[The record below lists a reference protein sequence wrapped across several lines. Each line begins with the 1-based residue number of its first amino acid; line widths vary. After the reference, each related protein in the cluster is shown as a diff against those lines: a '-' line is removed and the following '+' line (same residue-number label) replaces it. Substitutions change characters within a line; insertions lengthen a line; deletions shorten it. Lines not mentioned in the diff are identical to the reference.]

1 MSTPVIVLALDGA
14 GAHPAAWRLV
24 QDRRRLYEPAR
35 LVDLARRAEAG
46 GATAVALDDSFDPP
60 QPERGDLPFRLDAL
74 LSLAHVA
81 AATSTIGLL
90 ATVTVT
96 HTEPFHL
103 SKNLATLDLV
113 SDGRAAW
120 RVRPSNSV
128 EAAARFGRRGVDV
141 ADRLTEEAGEVV
153 DVVRALW
160 DSWEDDA
167 VIRDQPTGRYIDR
180 DKVHYV
186 DFHGQ
191 WFDVRGPS
199 ITPRPPQGQ
208 PVVVIDANDQATSA
222 LAARQAD
229 VAVVTATKP
238 GLLAERRQRIR
249 QEAEASG
256 RDPDEVT
263 VLAEIVVG
271 ERDTRTGLD
280 AAAPGADRAAG
291 AGIGALEIVGDAA
304 DVAAGLDEITAA
316 GLGLLLRLDALD
328 PASGAG
334 LDWLVGDVLPSLTD
348 PPGVAAVGST
358 FRDRLG
364 LARPANRFATAVSS

>member
-128 EAAARFGRRGVDV
+128 EAAERFGRRGVDV

-358 FRDRLG
+358 FRDSLG

>member
-128 EAAARFGRRGVDV
+128 EAAERFGRRGVDV

-280 AAAPGADRAAG
+280 AAALGADRAAG